1 MALAM
6 ALFLVFLSVV
16 SVILFSG
23 HFWWFPPLA
32 SAYTSYDKQFM
43 LTLIV
48 VGIAFILAQLGL
60 GYFAW
65 RYRDNGKRKAR
76 YVEGNNTMEV
86 LWTSLTFVVFIGLGI
101 LGQKMWAQLHFSE
114 PPPNAIQ
121 VEVTGQQFQWNI
133 RYPGPDGKFG
143 RTDAKDVDEADMN
156 FIGLDPNDPA
166 GKDDIVTINRMVV
179 PIDQPVNVILH
190 SKDVT
195 HSFFVPWFRIKQD
208 AVPGMTISIH
218 FTATR
223 LGEYE
228 IPCSQ
233 LCGLGHYKMRG
244 LLDVVTPAQY
254 QQWLKKEAS
263 QQ

>member
-143 RTDAKDVDEADMN
+143 RTDPKDVDEADMN